1 METQPRT
8 DRVLPDG
15 LWARMRSDPVHAPEH
30 LALTAVDRLGP
41 EAQASVAEMRR
52 QRPTASADTLARSV
66 RRRFVRQARYS
77 GATAGIFGLPGAV
90 VDTGVLAWTQARM
103 VLYLAAVYGTDPTQR
118 ERAAE
123 LLVLQQVHS
132 LVAAADTAL
141 DVVAGRS
148 APSKLLDHATGSNL
162 ALARAL
168 ADMVSQHVARR
179 ALLKAV
185 PLLSV
190 PLGAMANAGATK
202 RLAARAIAMYRE
214 KASSD
219 ADQ

>member
-1 METQPRT
+1 MEIQPPT
-8 DRVLPDG
+8 DRLLPDG
-15 LWARMRSDPVHAPEH
+15 LWAHMRSDPVHAPEH
-30 LALTAVDRLGP
+30 LALAAVDRLGP
-41 EAQASVAEMRR
+41 EAQAAVAEMRR
-52 QRPTASADTLARSV
+52 QRPTASDDTLARSV

-77 GATAGIFGLPGAV
+77 GATAGVFGLPGAV
-90 VDTGVLAWTQARM
+90 VDAGVLAWTQARM
-103 VLYLAAVYGTDPTQR
+103 VLYLAAVYGKDPAQR

-123 LLVLQQVHS
+123 LLVLQHVHS

-148 APSKLLDHATGSNL
+148 APSELLEHATGSNL

-168 ADMVSQHVARR
+168 ADTVSQHVARR

-202 RLAARAIAMYRE
+202 QLAARAVAMYRDR
-214 KASSD
+214 AGG
-219 ADQ
+219 A

>member
-1 METQPRT
+1 
-8 DRVLPDG
+8 
-15 LWARMRSDPVHAPEH
+15 
-30 LALTAVDRLGP
+30 
-41 EAQASVAEMRR
+41 
-52 QRPTASADTLARSV
+52 
-66 RRRFVRQARYS
+66 
-77 GATAGIFGLPGAV
+77 
-90 VDTGVLAWTQARM
+90 M
-103 VLYLAAVYGTDPTQR
+103 VLYLAAVYGKDPAQR

-123 LLVLQQVHS
+123 LLVLQHVHS

-148 APSKLLDHATGSNL
+148 APSELLEHATGSNL

-168 ADMVSQHVARR
+168 ADTVSEHVARR

-202 RLAARAIAMYRE
+202 QLAARAVAMYRDR
-214 KASSD
+214 AGG
-219 ADQ
+219 A